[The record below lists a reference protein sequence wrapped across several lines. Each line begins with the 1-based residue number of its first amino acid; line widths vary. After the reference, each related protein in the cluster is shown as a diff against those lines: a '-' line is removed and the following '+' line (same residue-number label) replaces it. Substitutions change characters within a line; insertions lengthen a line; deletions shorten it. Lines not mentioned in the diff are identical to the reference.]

1 MELAPMSY
9 HYVCY
14 PITKFLDKV
23 ERSPFDQIDLYCSAP
38 QMNIFD
44 YPLARLMELEHE
56 IHRRHLTL
64 MAMTPENCTY
74 PINFCTQ
81 DTLTRESSLRYYQR
95 AIDTAQF
102 LECPTLQISTGFG
115 YFDAPREDA
124 WNYCRDSMSLL
135 AGYAEKK
142 GVKLLLEEL
151 KTTTTNVLV
160 TSSDLARMI
169 QQVDSPALVGMVDL
183 DQMAYAGETVDDY
196 FDHLGDKMQHIH
208 FNDRGHTVPGDGD
221 FPMKAYYDAIKAQKY
236 DGTMSFEICDRR
248 YYNDPDKAI
257 DDTVAWFRAN
267 THELD

>member
-1 MELAPMSY
+1 M
-9 HYVCY
+9 
-14 PITKFLDKV
+14 
-23 ERSPFDQIDLYCSAP
+23 R
-38 QMNIFD
+38 
-44 YPLARLMELEHE
+44 
-56 IHRRHLTL
+56 
-64 MAMTPENCTY
+64 
-74 PINFCTQ
+74 
-81 DTLTRESSLRYYQR
+81 
-95 AIDTAQF
+95 
-102 LECPTLQISTGFG
+102 
-115 YFDAPREDA
+115 
-124 WNYCRDSMSLL
+124 LL
-135 AGYAEKK
+135 ATYAEKK

-183 DQMAYAGETVDDY
+183 DQMTYAGETVDDY